1 MYAANTSEHWAEI
14 RDIYSIVSRG
24 IEKTPANRFVV
35 DPHFWC
41 GTTIELSL
49 IERMIWDEARAVG
62 IVLYPQFPIDRFFAD
77 FANPAAKVV
86 IECDG
91 EEFHKDGAADRARE
105 RVMEGLG
112 WHVYR
117 ISGAACHRAMFGDG
131 HRFNE
136 IDWLFSRI
144 CSEHPEMA
152 SAEMASRLRSA
163 RKEFQQ

>member
-1 MYAANTSEHWAEI
+1 MYAPNTDEHWSEI
-14 RDIYSIVSRG
+14 KRLYSGIAYG
-24 IEKTPANRFVV
+24 IESVPANRFGV

-41 GTTIELSL
+41 GTTIELSP
-49 IERMIWDEARAVG
+49 IERMIWDEARTAG

-105 RVMEGLG
+105 RVMESLG

-117 ISGAACHRAMFGDG
+117 ISGAACHRGMYGED

-136 IDWLFSRI
+136 IYWLFGRI
-144 CSEHPEMA
+144 CREHPEMA
-152 SAEMASRLRSA
+152 SVEMAARLRPQSE
-163 RKEFQQ
+163 EFNQ